1 MDSRRGLEKLN
12 QTTYFRAETGRNER
26 VTPKDKLMP
35 YSVVPVPLPVSTLQ
49 VPAPVLGNFTVI
61 FGKGTHRNRGV
72 GASAGASW
80 TMHFRCRFYFVLRY
94 RCSSRFWGAG
104 AISTLGADIGLSFN
118 LSVPLPLPVRLKRH
132 FRCWN
137 QHSTWDA
144 DNVNGNGI
152 GTGTTM
158 CGFTKRMKKSV
169 HESFKNLWVPSVGKK
184 YATLKM
190 FFFFTIFHYTLR
202 WENYF
207 LSISTFIVPLA
218 CTRKTLILFSSSFR
232 KELKKRVSVSF

>member
-1 MDSRRGLEKLN
+1 MDSTRGLEKLN
-12 QTTYFRAETGRNER
+12 QTTYFRAETGRKER

-49 VPAPVLGNFTVI
+49 VPAPVLGNFTVV

-118 LSVPLPLPVRLKRH
+118 LSVPLPLPARLNWH
-132 FRCWN
+132 FSCWY
-137 QHSTWDA
+137 QQSTWDA
-144 DNVNGNGI
+144 DNGKNNGI
-152 GTGTTM
+152 GTGTKVT
-158 CGFTKRMKKSV
+158 GFTKRMKKSV
-169 HESFKNLWVPSVGKK
+169 RESYKHLWVPRAQWVLVFSPWW
-184 YATLKM
+184 YLRRTLWEEH
-190 FFFFTIFHYTLR
+190 FFRGENFEENTYLGENTLR
-202 WENYF
+202 
-207 LSISTFIVPLA
+207 
-218 CTRKTLILFSSSFR
+218 RTLF
-232 KELKKRVSVSF
+232 